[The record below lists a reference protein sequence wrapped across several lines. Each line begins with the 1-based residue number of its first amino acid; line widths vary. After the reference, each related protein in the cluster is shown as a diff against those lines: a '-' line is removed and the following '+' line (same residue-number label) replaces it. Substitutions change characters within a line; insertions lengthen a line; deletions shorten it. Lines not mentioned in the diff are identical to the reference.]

1 MFKRILILAA
11 VGASISGLTGCASIV
26 SGTNQSVSVNTV
38 PVQGATCSLK
48 NNKGIWYVPSTP
60 GSAVVHR
67 SFDNLLVTCRKPGY
81 ETGLKSVKSS
91 TKGMAFGNVVFG
103 GVIGAGVD
111 VADGA
116 AYDYPVNILVPMTEH
131 SEAKHTIVKHT
142 VVQHTVAKTVIVKKP
157 VVKQHS

>member
-1 MFKRILILAA
+1 MFKRILILAV
-11 VGASISGLTGCASIV
+11 VGAGISGLTGCASIV
-26 SGTNQSVSVNTV
+26 SGTNQSVSVSTV

-48 NNKGIWYVPSTP
+48 NNKGIWFIPSTP

-67 SFDNLLVTCRKPGY
+67 SYQNLLVSCRKPGFVN
-81 ETGLKSVKSS
+81 GLKSVKSS

-116 AYDYPVNILVPMTEH
+116 AYDYPTSIVVPMAKQH
-131 SEAKHTIVKHT
+131 SEVKQHQVVKHT
-142 VVQHTVAKTVIVKKP
+142 VVQHTAAKAVVAKKP
-157 VVKQHS
+157 AAK